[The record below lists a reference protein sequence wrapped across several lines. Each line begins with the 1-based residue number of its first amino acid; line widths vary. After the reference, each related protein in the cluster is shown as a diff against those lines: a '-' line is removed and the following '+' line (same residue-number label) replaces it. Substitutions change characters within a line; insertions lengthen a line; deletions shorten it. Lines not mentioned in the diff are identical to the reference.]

1 MKSFFAKDAAL
12 KIISFIISI
21 ILWIYIIAVIDPAVD
36 VTVRDIPIQY
46 IEQIKLADKG
56 LSVLDYNKP
65 TVEVKIRGSRKRL
78 AKLDA
83 KNVAATVDL
92 SSVTEIGTHSLPVNI
107 TVPYEY
113 QEVIFKKP
121 SVVDVTVDKIVE
133 ERKNIEIIAKNGLKS
148 GYIAGDIKVTPSSVL
163 LKGASAIVNQVSS
176 AKVEL
181 DYAESSAD
189 IYQSAKIML
198 FDSAGQLLESDNR
211 LYQDVT
217 SVDLYCPVMEL
228 KTVPVKVRYT
238 GYLPGNIDSDD
249 VKFTVIP
256 SAVTIYA
263 ESDVVRN
270 IDSIS
275 TLEVPLNNIRRTTE
289 TTVDL
294 QIPDNISMRDDV
306 RKVTV
311 KIEFP
316 E

>member
-181 DYAESSAD
+181 DYVESSAD

>member
-92 SSVTEIGTHSLPVNI
+92 SAVTEIGTHSLPINI

-113 QEVIFKKP
+113 QEVVSKKP
-121 SVVDVTVDKIVE
+121 STVDVTVDKIVE

-176 AKVEL
+176 VKVEL
-181 DYAESSAD
+181 DYADSTTD
-189 IYQSAKIML
+189 IYQTTKVML
-198 FDSAGQLLESDNR
+198 FDSSGQLLESDNR

-238 GYLPGNIDSDD
+238 GSLPGSVDTDD
-249 VKFTVIP
+249 VKFTVMP
-256 SAVTIYA
+256 EAVTIYA
-263 ESDVVRN
+263 DSEVVRN
-270 IDSIS
+270 IDSLS
-275 TLEVPLNNIRRTTE
+275 TLEVPLNNVRRTTE
-289 TTVDL
+289 MAVDL
-294 QIPDNISMRDDV
+294 QIPDNIGMRDDV
-306 RKVTV
+306 RRVTV

>member
-21 ILWIYIIAVIDPAVD
+21 ILWIYIIAVIDPSVD
-36 VTVRDIPIQY
+36 ITVRDIPIQY

-78 AKLDA
+78 AKIDA
-83 KNVAATVDL
+83 KSVAATVDL
-92 SSVTEIGTHSLPVNI
+92 SSVTEIGTHSLPINI
-107 TVPYEY
+107 SVPYEY
-113 QEVIFKKP
+113 QEVISKKP

-181 DYAESSAD
+181 DYSESSTD
-189 IYQSAKIML
+189 IYQTAKIML

-238 GYLPGNIDSDD
+238 GNLSGNIDLDS
-249 VKFTVIP
+249 VKVTVIP

-263 ESDVVRN
+263 EPEVVRN
-270 IDSIS
+270 IDSLS

-294 QIPDNISMRDDV
+294 QIPDNVGMRDDV
-306 RKVTV
+306 RRVTV
-311 KIEFP
+311 KFEFP

>member
-65 TVEVKIRGSRKRL
+65 TVEVKIRGSRKKL

-83 KNVAATVDL
+83 KNVVATVDL
-92 SSVTEIGTHSLPVNI
+92 SAVTEIGTHSLPINI

-113 QEVIFKKP
+113 QDIVSKKP
-121 SVVDVTVDKIVE
+121 SAVDVTVDKIVE
-133 ERKNIEIIAKNGLKS
+133 KRMNIEIIAKNGLKS
-148 GYIAGDIKVTPSSVL
+148 GYIAGDINVTPSWIQ

-176 AKVEL
+176 VKVEL
-181 DYAESSAD
+181 DYADSTTD
-189 IYQSAKIML
+189 IHQTQKVML
-198 FDSAGQLLESDNR
+198 FDSGGQLIEPDNR
-211 LYQDVT
+211 LYQSAT
-217 SVDLYCPVMEL
+217 SVELSCPVMEL
-228 KTVPVKVRYT
+228 KTVPVHVKYT
-238 GYLPGNIDSDD
+238 GSLPGYIDEDD
-249 VKFTVIP
+249 VKFTVQP
-256 SAVTIYA
+256 EAVTIYA
-263 ESDVVRN
+263 NSEVVRN
-270 IDSIS
+270 IDSLS
-275 TLEVPLNNIRRTTE
+275 TMEVPLNNIRKTTE
-289 TTVDL
+289 LTVDL
-294 QIPDNISMRDDV
+294 QIPDNIGMRDDV

-311 KIEFP
+311 KVEFP